1 MGMFSSGLPLQ
12 PDKKIRRP
20 LQPVVATFASA
31 DGDEIA
37 FFDVVLPG
45 LDGPA
50 RIDTLHIKGAGP
62 VGVLDAESSVV
73 STAAPSW
80 HYEGPT

>member
-1 MGMFSSGLPLQ
+1 MMRMFSSGLPLQ
-12 PDKKIRRP
+12 PGKKIRRP
-20 LQPVVATFASA
+20 LQPVLSAFAPA

-62 VGVLDAESSVV
+62 VGVLDAGVIRGV
-73 STAAPSW
+73 DRRPVLAL
-80 HYEGPT
+80 